1 MSWEYKKDNKWYK
14 FSKEIQKL
22 IEKQYNDNY
31 GYVEFI
37 DDTKFPDDNLTIVFY
52 KDKDHELLNVYNE
65 DIKSVRRIN
74 IQNTDYIFESKKV

>member
-37 DDTKFPDDNLTIVFY
+37 DDTNFPDDNLTIVFY